1 MTGRLPR
8 VVSLIPSGSEMVC
21 ALGLAEGLVGRSHE
35 CDFPPSIADRPV
47 LTRHRLQPARPSA
60 EIDRDVRAL
69 LAEALSIYSV
79 DAEALAALRPEV
91 IVTQT
96 QCAVCAVSEA
106 DLRTALRDTVGSAV
120 EVVSL
125 ETADLA
131 GIWRDIARVAEALG
145 VPERGASL
153 AAKLRARVDNLAAKA
168 GGLPQRRVACI
179 EWLDPLMVAG
189 NWVPELVGLAGGSD
203 CLGET
208 ASHGAW
214 IDFAELAAADP
225 EVLITLPCG
234 FGIARTRAELPVLTA
249 RDDWAALRAV
259 RAVQVYLTDGKQYFN
274 RPGPRIVES
283 LEILAEILHP
293 ETFDFGHRGRGW
305 QPLASAV

>member
-1 MTGRLPR
+1 MTVRSPR
-8 VVSLIPSGSEMVC
+8 VVSLIPSGSEMIC
-21 ALGLAEGLVGRSHE
+21 ALGLGKALVGRSHE
-35 CDFPPSIADRPV
+35 CDFPPAIADRPV

-60 EIDRDVRAL
+60 EIDRDVRTL

-79 DAEALAALRPEV
+79 DSGALAALRPDV

-106 DLRTALRDTVGSAV
+106 DLRAALHDAVGPAV
-120 EVVSL
+120 EILSL
-125 ETADLA
+125 EAVDLA
-131 GIWRDIARVAEALG
+131 GIWQDLARLAAALG
-145 VPERGASL
+145 VPERGTDL
-153 AAKLRARVDNLAAKA
+153 TAKLRARVDTLTAEASR
-168 GGLPQRRVACI
+168 LLRRRVACI

-189 NWVPELVGLAGGSD
+189 NWVPELVTLAGGDD

-214 IDFAELAAADP
+214 VDFADLAAADP
-225 EVLITLPCG
+225 EVLVTLPCG
-234 FGIARTRAELPVLTA
+234 FDIARTREELPVLTA
-249 RDDWAALRAV
+249 QARWPGLSAV
-259 RAVQVYLTDGKQYFN
+259 RAGRVCLTDGNQYFN

-293 ETFDFGHRGRGW
+293 QTFDFGHRGRGW
-305 QPLASAV
+305 QPLEVC

>member
-1 MTGRLPR
+1 MTGPPPR

-21 ALGLAEGLVGRSHE
+21 ALGLDGALVGRSHE
-35 CDFPPSIADRPV
+35 CDFPPTLAGRPV
-47 LTRHRLQPARPSA
+47 LTRHRLQPAFPSI

-69 LAEALSIYSV
+69 LTEALSIYGV
-79 DAEALAALRPEV
+79 DVEALVALRPEV

-106 DLRTALRDTVGSAV
+106 DLRAALRDAVGPAI

-125 ETADLA
+125 EAVGLL
-131 GIWRDIARVAEALG
+131 GIWRDIARVAEAMG
-145 VPERGASL
+145 VPERGAGL
-153 AAKLRARVDNLAAKA
+153 VAELRARVDALAATA
-168 GGLPQRRVACI
+168 GGLPRRRVACI

-214 IDFAELAAADP
+214 IDFAALVAADP
-225 EVLITLPCG
+225 EVLLTLPCG
-234 FGIARTRAELPVLTA
+234 FDIARTRAELPVLTA
-249 RDDWAALRAV
+249 RTDWAVLRAV
-259 RAVQVYLTDGKQYFN
+259 RNGRVCLTDGNQYFN

-293 ETFDFGHRGRGW
+293 EAFDFGHRGRGW
-305 QPLASAV
+305 QPLGAG